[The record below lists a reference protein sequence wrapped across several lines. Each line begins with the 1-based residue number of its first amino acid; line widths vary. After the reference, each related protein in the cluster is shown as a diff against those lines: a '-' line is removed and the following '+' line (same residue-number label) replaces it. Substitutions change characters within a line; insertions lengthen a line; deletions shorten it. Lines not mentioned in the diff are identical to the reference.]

1 MLTLALE
8 FFKALRLFFNQRER
22 PLNGV
27 LILLSAVLT
36 VTQAILFN
44 KCRQFLLLV
53 EFCMVVVAVA
63 GAEMSRLV
71 QLSWSY
77 HLIAAPIF
85 RVATSAIIIFSN
97 SLCCCFNFIL

>member
-1 MLTLALE
+1 MFYISGIFLLCIAL
-8 FFKALRLFFNQRER
+8 L
-22 PLNGV
+22 
-27 LILLSAVLT
+27 LITQVAVLA

-44 KCRQFLLLV
+44 KCRQFLLHV
-53 EFCMVVVAVA
+53 KFCMFVVAVA

-77 HLIAAPIF
+77 HLVAAPIF
-85 RVATSAIIIFSN
+85 LVATSAIIIFSN